1 MAIGMQNSGTGTVVR
16 PPKRQ
21 RAIKVTR
28 VGEAT
33 KATKGSRTTTFAKA
47 NGVAKVREA
56 KTSHTNYSESGR
68 ISLLI
73 LGLALLVVALVLA
86 SAAATTVHVQ
96 RRQLLTCADA
106 VSLSVAG
113 VASASDYY
121 EGQADPILQS
131 DLNRQARTV
140 FNQLQATTCDVGTS
154 RNITDVAV
162 RNNAVEI
169 RMAMTPELPVF
180 GKVLDFINQPLTI
193 SVASLAKM
201 H

>member
-1 MAIGMQNSGTGTVVR
+1 MAIGMQNSGTGTAAR
-16 PPKRQ
+16 PPKSQ
-21 RAIKVTR
+21 RATKAN
-28 VGEAT
+28 EAAKAKKST
-33 KATKGSRTTTFAKA
+33 KATKLSR
-47 NGVAKVREA
+47 VRSA
-56 KTSHTNYSESGR
+56 KTSHANDSESGR

-73 LGLALLVVALVLA
+73 LGLALLVVALVLS

-113 VASASDYY
+113 VASESDYY

-169 RMAMTPELPVF
+169 RMTMTPELPVF